1 MPSPDSNRD
10 LTTKA
15 AMTPQEVNRVLDIGR
30 LLLATLT
37 PEEVGML
44 PALLAR
50 VSDGDV
56 LSSSDEI
63 DNAHES

>member
-1 MPSPDSNRD
+1 MPDSGRTQLKAESK
-10 LTTKA
+10 LTA
-15 AMTPQEVNRVLDIGR
+15 QEVNRVLDVGR

-37 PEEVGML
+37 SEEVGML

-56 LSSSDEI
+56 LLSRGEI

>member
-1 MPSPDSNRD
+1 MPSPDSNRHR
-10 LTTKA
+10 TTTPE
-15 AMTPQEVNRVLDIGR
+15 MTPQEVNRVLDVGR

-37 PEEVGML
+37 SEEVGML